1 MSRPL
6 ASLLSRATNP
16 AILPIPA
23 RSTGNNVPKSL
34 HKTRRTW
41 RPNVTRSDWAIDVL
55 RSEGA
60 GFAESSAK
68 GSHRAG
74 DGRGGMIRGVKMQM
88 RRVRD
93 VEKAGGVE
101 GLLLSRPA
109 RDLTPFGRKLRAALF
124 DDLHRLREEL
134 QESGAV
140 GGTIAASE
148 IANGQAEVSGKA
160 ESAAT
165 TV

>member
-55 RSEGA
+55 HSEGA
-60 GFAESSAK
+60 ASAAESSAK

-74 DGRGGMIRGVKMQM
+74 DGLGGMIRGVKMQM

-101 GLLLSRPA
+101 GLLVSRTA
-109 RDLTPFGRKLRAALF
+109 TLRC
-124 DDLHRLREEL
+124 
-134 QESGAV
+134 GAV
-140 GGTIAASE
+140 RFGHVRCRRVFGSA
-148 IANGQAEVSGKA
+148 GQRQGYTSLGVEGHG
-160 ESAAT
+160 
-165 TV
+165 

>member
-55 RSEGA
+55 HSEGA
-60 GFAESSAK
+60 ASAAESSAK

-74 DGRGGMIRGVKMQM
+74 DGLGGMIRGVKMQM

-101 GLLLSRPA
+101 GLLVSVTA
-109 RDLTPFGRKLRAALF
+109 TLRAVLYG
-124 DDLHRLREEL
+124 RELREDEYGDTL
-134 QESGAV
+134 PSGGV
-140 GGTIAASE
+140 GRCVGKVLCDGTRC
-148 IANGQAEVSGKA
+148 
-160 ESAAT
+160 
-165 TV
+165 